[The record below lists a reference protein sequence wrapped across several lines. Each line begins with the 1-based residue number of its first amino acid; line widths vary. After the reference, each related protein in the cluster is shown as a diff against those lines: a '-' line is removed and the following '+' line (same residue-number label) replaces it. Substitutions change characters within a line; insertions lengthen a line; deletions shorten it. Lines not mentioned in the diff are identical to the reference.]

1 MLIPKK
7 ITRTKRIIFTTLLA
21 VLMVVIAYLLFVNFV
36 PPRLRSAG
44 SAVLPSGMQVFQ
56 APQLNPAFETD
67 FLSTSQYI
75 GLKQHGVLPVTVER
89 TGRSNPFLSIIVAP
103 PVPTTNQ

>member
-7 ITRTKRIIFTTLLA
+7 ITGTKRIIFTTLL
-21 VLMVVIAYLLFVNFV
+21 VVILVVIAYLLFVNFV
-36 PPRLRSAG
+36 RPRLQSAG
-44 SAVLPSGMQVFQ
+44 NAVLPPGMQVFQ
-56 APQLNPAFETD
+56 APQLNPVFETD
-67 FLSTSQYI
+67 FLSTSQYS

-89 TGRSNPFLSIIVAP
+89 TGRSNPFLPIIIAP